1 MYTCIF
7 NIFFFFFYC
16 NSYFNLGVGVLKPK
30 EVRVGLLGGG
40 GGRGGWGALKPKVVR
55 VGLLGEDGES

>member
-1 MYTCIF
+1 M
-7 NIFFFFFYC
+7 
-16 NSYFNLGVGVLKPK
+16 GVLKPK